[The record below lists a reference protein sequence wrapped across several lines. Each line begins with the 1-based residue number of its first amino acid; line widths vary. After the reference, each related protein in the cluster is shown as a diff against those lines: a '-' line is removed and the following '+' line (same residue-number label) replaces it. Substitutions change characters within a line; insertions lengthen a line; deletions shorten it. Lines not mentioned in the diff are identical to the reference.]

1 MIRTKRAYEEASDDD
16 GDRYL
21 VDRLWPRGVTK
32 DALRLRSW
40 LRDAAPSTELR
51 RWFSHDAAKWSEFQR
66 RYSKELAANPAAWQP
81 LLEAAQEGTVT
92 LVYAAA
98 DTEHND
104 AVALKAFLEARMAG
118 DAGDAQR
125 TARV

>member
-1 MIRTKRAYEEASDDD
+1 MIRTKRAYEEAADED

-32 DALRLRSW
+32 DALRLRAW
-40 LRDAAPSTELR
+40 LRDAAPSTDLR

-66 RYSKELAANPAAWQP
+66 RYVAELKANPGAWQP
-81 LLEAAQEGTVT
+81 LLDAARSGTVT
-92 LVYAAA
+92 LVYSAA

-104 AVALKAFLEARMAG
+104 AVALKAFLDARLVG
-118 DAGDAQR
+118 DAGKG
-125 TARV
+125 

>member
-1 MIRTKRAYEEASDDD
+1 MIRTKRAYEAATDDD

-32 DALRLRSW
+32 DALHLKAW
-40 LRDAAPSTELR
+40 LRDAAPSTGLR

-66 RYSKELAANPAAWQP
+66 RYTKELVANPAAWQP
-81 LLEAAQEGTVT
+81 LLEAARAGTVT

-104 AVALKAFLEARMAG
+104 AVALKAFLDERLGG
-118 DAGDAQR
+118 DAG
-125 TARV
+125 TA

>member
-1 MIRTKRAYEEASDDD
+1 MIRTKRAYADASEDD

-21 VDRLWPRGVTK
+21 VDRLWPRGVTR
-32 DALRLRSW
+32 DALQLRSW
-40 LRDAAPSTELR
+40 SRDAAPSTALR

-66 RYSKELAANPAAWQP
+66 RYAAELAANPDAWKP
-81 LLEAAQEGTVT
+81 LLDAAQAGTIT

-104 AVALKAFLEARMAG
+104 AVALKAFLDARLAG
-118 DAGDAQR
+118 NSG
-125 TARV
+125 TS

>member
-1 MIRTKRAYEEASDDD
+1 MIRTKRAYEAATDDD

-32 DALRLRSW
+32 DALRLKAW
-40 LRDAAPSTELR
+40 LRDAAPSTGLR

-66 RYSKELAANPAAWQP
+66 RYTKELAANPAAWQP
-81 LLEAAQEGTVT
+81 LLEAARAGTVT

-104 AVALKAFLEARMAG
+104 AVALKAFLDERLGGAG
-118 DAGDAQR
+118 AA
-125 TARV
+125 

>member
-1 MIRTKRAYEEASDDD
+1 MIRTKRAYEEAADED

-32 DALRLRSW
+32 DALRLRAW
-40 LRDAAPSTELR
+40 LRDAAPSTALR

-66 RYSKELAANPAAWQP
+66 RYFNELAANPAAWQP
-81 LLEAAQEGTVT
+81 LLEAARAGTVT

-104 AVALKAFLEARMAG
+104 AVALKSFLEARLAT
-118 DAGDAQR
+118 DAGGA
-125 TARV
+125 

>member
-1 MIRTKRAYEEASDDD
+1 MIRIKRAYEEASDDD

-32 DALRLRSW
+32 DALRLRAW
-40 LRDAAPSTELR
+40 LRDAAPSTALR
-51 RWFSHDAAKWSEFQR
+51 RWFAHDAAKWTEFQR
-66 RYSKELAANPAAWQP
+66 RYFNELAANPGAWQA
-81 LLEAAQEGTVT
+81 LLESARTGTVT

-104 AVALKAFLEARMAG
+104 AVALKSFLESRLAA
-118 DAGDAQR
+118 DAGGA
-125 TARV
+125 